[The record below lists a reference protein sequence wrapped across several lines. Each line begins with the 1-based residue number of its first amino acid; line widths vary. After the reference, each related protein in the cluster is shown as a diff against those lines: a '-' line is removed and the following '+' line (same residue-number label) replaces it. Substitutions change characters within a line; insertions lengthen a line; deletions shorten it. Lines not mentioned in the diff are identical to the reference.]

1 MGLLVGIVRKR
12 YLAMMKSN
20 AEWKLQLITTAL
32 MTAQNSTNNLLQ
44 VGTDYEA
51 DSLIA
56 KKLQQRQY
64 KLKLLEQ
71 KLNMQKNALE
81 LQIKECTQEIES
93 CDAMINA
100 SIRSSF
106 SYNIGAGN

>member
-1 MGLLVGIVRKR
+1 MLQ
-12 YLAMMKSN
+12 KSN
-20 AEWKLQLITTAL
+20 AEWKLQLITQAK

-64 KLKLLEQ
+64 KLKLLEEKLDRQ
-71 KLNMQKNALE
+71 KAALE
-81 LQIKECTQEIES
+81 LQIQECADEIKS
-93 CDAMINA
+93 CDSMIQA
-100 SIRSSF
+100 SIQNSF
-106 SYNIGAGN
+106 SYNIR

>member
-1 MGLLVGIVRKR
+1 MGLLIGIVRMR
-12 YLAMMKSN
+12 YLKMMKSS
-20 AEWKLQLITTAL
+20 AEWKLQLITAAL

-44 VGTDYEA
+44 VGTDYES

-64 KLKLLEQ
+64 KLKLLEE
-71 KLNMQKNALE
+71 KLNRQKSALE

-93 CDAMINA
+93 CNSMIEAN
-100 SIRSSF
+100 IKSSF
-106 SYNIGAGN
+106 SYNIS

>member
-1 MGLLVGIVRKR
+1 MGLLIGIVRKR
-12 YLAMMKSN
+12 YLSLMKSN
-20 AEWKLQLITTAL
+20 AEWKLQLITAAL

-71 KLNMQKNALE
+71 KLMAQKNALE
-81 LQIKECTQEIES
+81 LQIKECQQELES
-93 CDAMINA
+93 CNSMIEANVK
-100 SIRSSF
+100 SSF
-106 SYNIGAGN
+106 SYNIS

>member
-1 MGLLVGIVRKR
+1 MGLLIGIVRMR
-12 YLAMMKSN
+12 YLAIMKSN
-20 AEWKLQLITTAL
+20 AEWKLQLITAAL

-64 KLKLLEQ
+64 QLKLLEE
-71 KLNMQKNALE
+71 KLNRQKAALE
-81 LQIKECTQEIES
+81 FQIKECTQEMES
-93 CDAMINA
+93 CKAMIDTNIKTA
-100 SIRSSF
+100 F
-106 SYNIGAGN
+106 SYNVGG

>member
-1 MGLLVGIVRKR
+1 MGLFIGIIRKR
-12 YLAMMKSN
+12 FLAIQKST
-20 AEWKLQLITTAL
+20 AEWKLQLITQAK
-32 MTAQNSTNNLLQ
+32 MTAQNSANDLLQ

-71 KLNMQKNALE
+71 KLDAQKAALE
-81 LQIKECTQEIES
+81 LQIKEYAEEIQS
-93 CDAMINA
+93 CETMIQA
-100 SIRSSF
+100 AIKSSF
-106 SYNIGAGN
+106 SYNIT

>member
-1 MGLLVGIVRKR
+1 MGLLIGIVRKR
-12 YLAMMKSN
+12 YLTMMKSN
-20 AEWKLQLITTAL
+20 AEWKLQLITAAL

-44 VGTDYEA
+44 VGTDYES

-64 KLKLLEQ
+64 KLKLLEE
-71 KLNMQKNALE
+71 KLNRQKAALE

-93 CDAMINA
+93 CNSMIDANIK
-100 SIRSSF
+100 SSF
-106 SYNIGAGN
+106 SYNIGG

>member
-1 MGLLVGIVRKR
+1 MGLLIGIVRKR

-20 AEWKLQLITTAL
+20 AEWKLQLITAAL

-44 VGTDYEA
+44 VGTDYES

-64 KLKLLEQ
+64 KLKLLEE
-71 KLNMQKNALE
+71 KLNRQKAALE
-81 LQIKECTQEIES
+81 LQIKECTQELES
-93 CDAMINA
+93 CNAMIDQN
-100 SIRSSF
+100 IKSSF
-106 SYNIGAGN
+106 SYNISG

>member
-1 MGLLVGIVRKR
+1 MGLLIGIVRKR

-20 AEWKLQLITTAL
+20 AEWKLQLITAAL

-44 VGTDYEA
+44 VGTDYES

-71 KLNMQKNALE
+71 KLIAQKNALE

-93 CDAMINA
+93 CNSMIEAN
-100 SIRSSF
+100 IKSSF
-106 SYNIGAGN
+106 SYNLS